1 LNKKWRLRFQ
11 LEEPSL
17 RKSLKTEESQR
28 NHLNPTNQMQ
38 EKANQRPKKLK
49 AKQQVEKYQDQS
61 L

>member
-17 RKSLKTEESQR
+17 RKILKTEESQQ
-28 NHLNPTNQMQ
+28 NHLNPPNLKQ
-38 EKANQRPKKLK
+38 EKASQRPKELK
-49 AKQQVEKYQDQS
+49 VKQQVEKYQDQS